1 LLQHPQLADGVPL
14 RIRDSRPKK
23 DWWVLRS
30 TGRAERGTILPM
42 STFQLP
48 ADELEYVVLAKLWEL
63 GTASVRDVY
72 GQLDTPE
79 PLVYTT
85 IAKVIDRLRGKGLI
99 QRNREGKAFVYRA
112 RIAPEEVERARAED
126 AVSRLLGPSPH
137 SAVAALVDAVD
148 AVDPKLLDELERAV
162 AAHRRSKRG
171 T

>member
-1 LLQHPQLADGVPL
+1 VTAAYAKWLGFAVDESL
-14 RIRDSRPKK
+14 RAAYD
-23 DWWVLRS
+23 
-30 TGRAERGTILPM
+30 LPM
-42 STFQLP
+42 SSFQLP

-72 GQLDTPE
+72 AQLDTPA

-112 RIAPEEVERARAED
+112 RIAPQEVERARAED
-126 AVSRLLGPSPH
+126 AVSRLLGPSPR

-148 AVDPKLLDELERAV
+148 AVDPRLLDELERAV
-162 AAHRRSKRG
+162 TAHRRSKRG